1 MESIGKKPNSRSKTS
16 RSVTSGLSAEKEL
29 RKTDIHLIR
38 GQPRIGRVP
47 QVLLF
52 LGFRLG
58 ALLPGLWRPAPVL
71 CEERGFSK
79 RSAMSADNSYIMSL
93 VPIIGAVVTF
103 VVFFLIMCA
112 CIRNIDQRRTKA
124 VQDDWWEDEENEAE
138 PRFGEP
144 SS

>member
-1 MESIGKKPNSRSKTS
+1 
-16 RSVTSGLSAEKEL
+16 
-29 RKTDIHLIR
+29 
-38 GQPRIGRVP
+38 
-47 QVLLF
+47 
-52 LGFRLG
+52 
-58 ALLPGLWRPAPVL
+58 
-71 CEERGFSK
+71 
-79 RSAMSADNSYIMSL
+79 MSADNSYIMSL

-112 CIRNIDQRRTKA
+112 CIRNIDQGRTKA

>member
-1 MESIGKKPNSRSKTS
+1 
-16 RSVTSGLSAEKEL
+16 
-29 RKTDIHLIR
+29 
-38 GQPRIGRVP
+38 
-47 QVLLF
+47 
-52 LGFRLG
+52 
-58 ALLPGLWRPAPVL
+58 
-71 CEERGFSK
+71 
-79 RSAMSADNSYIMSL
+79 MSL

-112 CIRNIDQRRTKA
+112 CIRNIDQGRTKA